1 MELIWELRCPACQR
15 SMIAGHLLDAVL
27 DSARR
32 RPASVRDR
40 VAARIVAEE
49 FGKLGGKPAERVS
62 GLVDRYWNS
71 YPRSER
77 RELAQVLLVILSW
90 PVDRGAG
97 GPTAVDECEM
107 AVVDWIDK
115 VRFAAV

>member
-15 SMIAGHLLDAVL
+15 SMIAGHLLDALL
-27 DSARR
+27 DSVRR
-32 RPASVRDR
+32 RPATVRDR

-49 FGKLGGKPAERVS
+49 FGKLDGRPAERVS
-62 GLVDRYWNS
+62 GLVDRYWFS
-71 YPRSER
+71 YPQSER

-90 PVDRGAG
+90 PDGRTTA
-97 GPTAVDECEM
+97 GPTPAEECEM